1 MDGLQPVSAKASD
14 SFVDR
19 FKMLL
24 KRSGVLVRA
33 YRGALWRMH
42 VLKDWWGTKV
52 WKRTVTVVTPLGFR
66 LTSGFHPAYRMM
78 REGTFEPDETS
89 LLRSAL
95 KEVYVFV
102 DVGANL
108 GYYTCLALQSGAKV
122 VAFEPQQQ
130 NLQCLFKNLVANGW
144 DGLAE
149 VLPVALGQTPGILT
163 LFGASGPSASL
174 VENWAGYSPR
184 YRQVVPVQTM
194 DNILQGRFPGERL
207 LIKIDV
213 EGAEYHVL
221 RGASGTLARSPK
233 PIWMLEICLHEF
245 HPGGVNPNYLQTFE
259 LFWNSGYEAF
269 TVSSCPQLVTPENVA
284 EWLER
289 GISNS
294 GTFNYLFVEKG
305 KGFLEFGGNRS
316 RAGADA

>member
-1 MDGLQPVSAKASD
+1 MDEMRPVSAKVSD
-14 SFVDR
+14 SFSDQL
-19 FKMLL
+19 KMLL
-24 KRSGVLVRA
+24 KRSETIVHA
-33 YRGALWRMH
+33 YRTALWRLH

-78 REGTFEPDETS
+78 REGTFEPEETS

-95 KEVYVFV
+95 KNVDVFV

-108 GYYTCLALQSGAKV
+108 GYYTCLALQSGVKV
-122 VAFEPQQQ
+122 IAFEPQQQ
-130 NLQCLFKNLVANGW
+130 NLKCLFKNLAANGW
-144 DGLAE
+144 SGSAE
-149 VLPVALGQTPGILT
+149 IFPMALGQAPGILT

-194 DNILQGRFPGERL
+194 DNILQGRFLGARL

-213 EGAEYHVL
+213 EGAEYLVL
-221 RGASGTLARSPK
+221 RGASGVLAKSPK
-233 PIWMLEICLHEF
+233 PIWMLEICLQEF

-259 LFWNSGYEAF
+259 SFWNFGYEAF
-269 TVSSCPQLVTPENVA
+269 TVSRCPQLVTRENVA
-284 EWLER
+284 EWLAN
-289 GISNS
+289 GASNS
-294 GTFNYLFVEKG
+294 GTYNYLFVEKG
-305 KGFLEFGGNRS
+305 KVPLEFGGNGS
-316 RAGADA
+316 GAGAEI